1 MTIGANEDATDDGTG
16 TPAEVI
22 TLTMDDASSSGPNNV
37 VNEGAA
43 VVKIVVGGDI
53 VVLVTTGADMDNS
66 GLETSVVLDATIG
79 SWELD
84 SVDNVKNCAE
94 IKYGFVEVS
103 EGMLLLLGLVCIT
116 DDVMAELE
124 NGTSPTTL
132 EDVDSWTVVIPV
144 VNATTEIVCKKVVCE
159 SKLLDS
165 AGLCRTVA
173 DERDGKPVD
182 TMFLEEEEKMEAE
195 EDGGGLVVEGEG
207 LLNPAELRRIGASED
222 AEKSGDK
229 TVVDGN
235 TR

>member
-1 MTIGANEDATDDGTG
+1 MTIGTNEDATDGG

-22 TLTMDDASSSGPNNV
+22 TLTMDDVSSSGPGNV
-37 VNEGAA
+37 VDEGAG
-43 VVKIVVGGDI
+43 VVKIVVGGDV
-53 VVLVTTGADMDNS
+53 VVLVTAGADMDNS
-66 GLETSVVLDATIG
+66 GLETSVVLDATMD

-84 SVDNVKNCAE
+84 SVDNVNNSAE
-94 IKYGFVEVS
+94 TEDGFVEVS
-103 EGMLLLLGLVCIT
+103 EGMFLLLGLVWIT
-116 DDVMAELE
+116 PDVMAELE
-124 NGTSPTTL
+124 NGSSLTTL

-144 VNATTEIVCKKVVCE
+144 VNATTEIVCNKVVCE

-173 DERDGKPVD
+173 DERDEKPVD
-182 TMFLEEEEKMEAE
+182 TMFVEEEEKMEEE
-195 EDGGGLVVEGEG
+195 EDVGLVVVEGER

-222 AEKSGDK
+222 AEKSGDE